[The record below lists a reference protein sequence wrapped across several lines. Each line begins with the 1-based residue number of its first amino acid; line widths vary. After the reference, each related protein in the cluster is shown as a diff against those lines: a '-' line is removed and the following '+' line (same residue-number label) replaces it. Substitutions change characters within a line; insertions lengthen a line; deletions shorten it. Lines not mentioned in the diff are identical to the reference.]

1 MFASLIFLVYNH
13 YIMIVY
19 MSQYWLCIK
28 IGKNALFW
36 LFCCRFWL
44 GGVKYQI
51 ALKDSSK
58 AFF

>member
-1 MFASLIFLVYNH
+1 MG
-13 YIMIVY
+13 
-19 MSQYWLCIK
+19 QYWLCIK